1 MGKIRLKT
9 SLQKLVAQDKN
20 AYVSRMVTFS
30 RIPTDEVIQHAS
42 RASGIPEPIMGA
54 AFTAIAIQVEEL
66 VLNGDVYRLNNPLE
80 ENLFA
85 EMVVSKDK
93 AKASITVMCPL
104 CRPNSE
110 CIRIYPKGLDEKA
123 TYFVK
128 EMNLTKTG
136 GTLMN
141 VGLIIWLP
149 LGDFQTRT
157 VTFKKV

>member
-66 VLNGDVYRLNNPLE
+66 VLNGHAVSLGSLGTVRMGVSCKSAKTPEEVTSNNVRRRKLILSPSVSLKGKMNQVNIVT
-80 ENLFA
+80 ENPYLT
-85 EMVVSKDK
+85 S
-93 AKASITVMCPL
+93 
-104 CRPNSE
+104 
-110 CIRIYPKGLDEKA
+110 DENEDDEL
-123 TYFVK
+123 V
-128 EMNLTKTG
+128 
-136 GTLMN
+136 
-141 VGLIIWLP
+141 
-149 LGDFQTRT
+149 
-157 VTFKKV
+157 

>member
-66 VLNGDVYRLNNPLE
+66 VLNGHAVSLGSLGTVRMGVSCKSAKTPEEVTSNNVRRRKLILSPSVSLKGKMNQVNIVT
-80 ENLFA
+80 ENPHLTSG
-85 EMVVSKDK
+85 ENEDD
-93 AKASITVMCPL
+93 
-104 CRPNSE
+104 
-110 CIRIYPKGLDEKA
+110 DEL
-123 TYFVK
+123 V
-128 EMNLTKTG
+128 
-136 GTLMN
+136 
-141 VGLIIWLP
+141 
-149 LGDFQTRT
+149 
-157 VTFKKV
+157 